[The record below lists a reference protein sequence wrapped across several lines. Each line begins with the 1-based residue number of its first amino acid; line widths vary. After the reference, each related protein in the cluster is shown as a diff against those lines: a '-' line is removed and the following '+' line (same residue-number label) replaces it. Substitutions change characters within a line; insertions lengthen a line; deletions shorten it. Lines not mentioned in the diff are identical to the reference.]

1 MVLEFS
7 LTDLNIIKQS
17 QIKRLI
23 GSFIFAKKI
32 LLIKSGKYSIKLFF
46 SYDEN
51 EIDKIVRNLFIL
63 LKDIILFNTEQNL
76 IAEKYRSIEFNSIF
90 SNFEHKVKEKYKSK
104 TKSKI
109 A

>member
-1 MVLEFS
+1 MV
-7 LTDLNIIKQS
+7 
-17 QIKRLI
+17 
-23 GSFIFAKKI
+23 
-32 LLIKSGKYSIKLFF
+32 
-46 SYDEN
+46 
-51 EIDKIVRNLFIL
+51 KIVRNLFGL

-90 SNFEHKVKEKYKSK
+90 SKFEHKVKEKYISK